1 MTDHLPLVLD
11 DERLAA
17 LVEELGDAH
26 VVREAVQAFLDE
38 LPARLVAIRE
48 ALEAGD
54 LEAARERAH
63 ALGSPAAML
72 GATSVRY
79 ATKELENAV
88 KAGAGEDLD
97 QLYGDIEAVS
107 ALTATALADY
117 LASPLPA

>member
-1 MTDHLPLVLD
+1 MTEHLPLVLD
-11 DERLAA
+11 DARLDA
-17 LVEELGDAH
+17 LVDELGDPY

-54 LEAARERAH
+54 LERSRERAH

-79 ATKELENAV
+79 ATKEFENAV
-88 KAGAGEDLD
+88 KSASDADFDE
-97 QLYGDIEAVS
+97 LYGDIEAVA
-107 ALTATALADY
+107 ALTAKALRDY